1 MLEFLMNLHA
11 GDHLASM
18 LAARV
23 VFWAGAAALRQY
35 EPALPG
41 WARFAL
47 FAWRTR

>member
-11 GDHLASM
+11 GDHLASF
-18 LAARV
+18 LAARAV
-23 VFWAGAAALRQY
+23 VWAGGVALRQC

-47 FAWRTR
+47 GAWRQP

>member
-1 MLEFLMNLHA
+1 MEFLMNLHA
-11 GDHLASM
+11 GEHVAAM

-23 VFWAGAAALRQY
+23 VFWAGAAALRQC

-47 FAWRTR
+47 WAWQKH